1 MDLGTQNQ
9 LRNVLTIAYYPVI
22 GGPENGQHQPKVQI
36 GQQKNQP
43 DPSLDYALHFFSLV
57 ILQAFMSISEIS
69 NPLVTHIPILM
80 PQVNVM

>member
-1 MDLGTQNQ
+1 MDY
-9 LRNVLTIAYYPVI
+9 RSFNVLSTQKVEVST